1 MTLRNILLILGFVA
15 LLAGIALA
23 VIWARLPAER
33 PMAESP
39 AAQRSAILVATVDIP
54 QGESLRSDQF
64 AWKEMPSTDIAPTNI
79 ARGQEPSE
87 AYIGAVARRTFAAG
101 EPLERNALV
110 LASERNFLA
119 GALMPGMYA
128 IALSVDPSQIVAG
141 LVRPGDHVDVLLSE
155 SVGEQGGPAAA
166 VDGTVLRDIRVVAV
180 DQWFIGPAPVGTQAA
195 SLTPMAPAA
204 ANKIPRTVTLEVSE
218 NDAKRLL
225 AATQIG
231 RVTLTLRSLEG
242 SYVVSDAM
250 LEGTGPV
257 WSDEVSSAFR
267 APRGSP
273 VAQAGG
279 AVRVIR
285 GSKGGG

>member
-33 PMAESP
+33 PAENA

-54 QGESLRSDQF
+54 QGEQLRSDQF
-64 AWKEMPSTDIAPTNI
+64 GWKEIPATEIGPTNI

-87 AYIGAVARRTFAAG
+87 AYVGAVARRTIAAG
-101 EPLERNALV
+101 EPLDRNALV
-110 LASERNFLA
+110 LAGERNFLA

-128 IALSVDPSQIVAG
+128 IALSVEPSQIVAG

-155 SVGEQGGPAAA
+155 SLGEQGGLAAA

-180 DQWFIGPAPVGTQAA
+180 DQWFAGPAPVGARAA
-195 SLTPMAPAA
+195 PMAPAA
-204 ANKIPRTVTLEVSE
+204 SKIPKTVTLEVTE
-218 NDAKRLL
+218 GDAKRLL
-225 AATQIG
+225 VATQIG
-231 RVTLTLRSLEG
+231 RVTLALRSLEG

-250 LEGTGPV
+250 IEGTRPV

-267 APRGSP
+267 ATRGSS

-279 AVRVIR
+279 VVRVIR